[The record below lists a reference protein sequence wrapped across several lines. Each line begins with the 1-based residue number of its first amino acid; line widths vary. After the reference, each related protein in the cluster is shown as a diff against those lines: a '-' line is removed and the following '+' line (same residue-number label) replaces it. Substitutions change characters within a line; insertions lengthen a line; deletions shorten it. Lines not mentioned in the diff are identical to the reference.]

1 MRVRFQLGEII
12 DQGYKYIL
20 PLSKTD
26 LVKLMISMDHF

>member
-12 DQGYKYIL
+12 DQGYKHIL
-20 PLSKTD
+20 PLSKTH